1 MTDLFDKYKP
11 LLERMQAV
19 EQAGSRIGPVN
30 EKIVSPTRAII
41 DGRDTIL
48 AGTNNYMGVSPSSV
62 SASRQGKTRLP
73 SSALAR
79 RVRALPMAA
88 MPFTRSLRTN
98 LPTSWA

>member
-48 AGTNNYMGVSPSSV
+48 AGTNNYMGITFEP
-62 SASRQGKTRLP
+62 
-73 SSALAR
+73 
-79 RVRALPMAA
+79 
-88 MPFTRSLRTN
+88 
-98 LPTSWA
+98 